1 MASTS
6 KSQIEAMKKLG
17 MTDAEIKDLIEYD
30 EKVDK
35 NQPTEYDLNEE
46 QQKIVQKVSR
56 TTSGERKKP
65 VVVRNKERKTD
76 EVKKPIIDGIVTFL
90 TENTEISAENV
101 KIVKPERE
109 ISFDLGGFNYSITL
123 TRHNK
128 PKEK

>member
-1 MASTS
+1 MAS

-30 EKVDK
+30 SKVDK
-35 NQPTEYDLNEE
+35 NQPTEYDITDE
-46 QQKIVQKVSR
+46 QQKVVQKVTR

-76 EVKKPIIDGIVTFL
+76 EVKKPIIDGIVAFL
-90 TENTEISAENV
+90 TENIEISAENV

>member
-1 MASTS
+1 MASVL

-17 MTDAEIKDLIEYD
+17 MTDKEIEELVEYD
-30 EKVDK
+30 TKVDK
-35 NQPTEYDLNEE
+35 NQPTEFDISEE
-46 QQKIVQKVSR
+46 QQKNVQKVSR

>member
-1 MASTS
+1 MASVL

-17 MTDAEIKDLIEYD
+17 MTDKEIEELVEYD

-35 NQPTEYDLNEE
+35 NQPTEFDISEE

-76 EVKKPIIDGIVTFL
+76 EVKKPIIDGIVAFL

>member
-1 MASTS
+1 MASVL

-17 MTDAEIKDLIEYD
+17 MTNAEIKDLIEYD

-35 NQPTEYDLNEE
+35 NQPTEFDISEE
-46 QQKIVQKVSR
+46 QQKAVAKVSR
-56 TTSGERKKP
+56 ASSGERKKP
-65 VVVRNKERKTD
+65 IVLTTKERKTD
-76 EVKKPIIDGIVTFL
+76 EVKKPIIDGIVAFL
-90 TENTEISAENV
+90 TENSTIQAENV

>member
-1 MASTS
+1 MASVL

-17 MTDAEIKDLIEYD
+17 MTDKEIEELVEYD
-30 EKVDK
+30 TKVDK
-35 NQPTEYDLNEE
+35 NQPTEFDISEE

-76 EVKKPIIDGIVTFL
+76 EVKKPIIDGIVAFL
-90 TENTEISAENV
+90 TENAEISAENV

>member
-46 QQKIVQKVSR
+46 QQKVVQKVTR

>member
-1 MASTS
+1 MASVL

-17 MTDAEIKDLIEYD
+17 MTDKEIEELVEYD
-30 EKVDK
+30 TKVDK
-35 NQPTEYDLNEE
+35 NQPTEFDISEE

-76 EVKKPIIDGIVTFL
+76 EVKKPIIDGIVAFL

-109 ISFDLGGFNYSITL
+109 ISFDLSGFNYSITL

>member
-1 MASTS
+1 MASVL

-17 MTDAEIKDLIEYD
+17 MTDKEIEELVEYD
-30 EKVDK
+30 TKVDK
-35 NQPTEYDLNEE
+35 NQPTEFDISEE

-76 EVKKPIIDGIVTFL
+76 EVKKPIIDGIVAFL
-90 TENTEISAENV
+90 TENIEISAENV